1 MPVARHRD
9 GARPADANA
18 VTGQL
23 MLIATILLIVG
34 LVLLLGGARFLVDA
48 VSSLA
53 LTAGVPPIVVGLTV
67 VAFGTSTPEV
77 VINGIAA
84 WRGETQLAFG
94 NVIGS
99 CAINIGFVL
108 AVTAMICPLQVERSI
123 VTREIPL
130 LMLTVAVTTVLAADA
145 TLDRAP
151 VNILGRGDGL
161 VLLLLFCVFLYS
173 IVRQAIDAR
182 HRRGGDPF
190 IDEVQ
195 QSVQSGVVAPAAG
208 RAGRS
213 VGRDLSLM
221 LVGFVGVAAGGRM
234 VVVGATGIAH
244 SLGVPEVVIGLT
256 IVSFGTTLPEL
267 ATCIYAARKGQSD
280 LAIGNIV
287 GSNLYNLLFI
297 GGMVATI
304 HPVPIPAGG
313 GMDLAAA
320 AGLSIL
326 LLPIAIRGGFRVTR
340 SEGLCLAAVYL
351 GYMIIRLS
359 TVR

>member
-1 MPVARHRD
+1 
-9 GARPADANA
+9 
-18 VTGQL
+18 
-23 MLIATILLIVG
+23 MLLSTILLILG

-84 WRGETQLAFG
+84 WNGETQLAFG
-94 NVIGS
+94 NVVGS

-108 AVTAMICPLQVERSI
+108 ALTAIVCPLNVERSI

-130 LMLTVAVTTVLAADA
+130 LMLSVAVISVLAADA
-145 TLDRAP
+145 TLDRASAN
-151 VNILGRGDGL
+151 VLGRGDGV

-173 IVRQAIDAR
+173 IVRQAVDAR
-182 HRRGGDPF
+182 QRRGGDPF

-195 QSVQSGVVAPAAG
+195 QSVQAGAVAPAAA
-208 RAGRS
+208 RPQRS
-213 VGRDLSLM
+213 VGRDLL
-221 LVGFVGVAAGGRM
+221 LTAVGFVGVGAGGRM
-234 VVVGATGIAH
+234 VVVGATGIAQ
-244 SLGVPEVVIGLT
+244 SLGVPDVIIGLT

-267 ATCIYAARKGQSD
+267 ATCVFAARKGQSD

-297 GGMVATI
+297 GGMVAAI
-304 HPVPIPAGG
+304 RPVPIPAGG
-313 GMDLAAA
+313 GIDLAAA
-320 AGLSIL
+320 AVLCVL
-326 LLPIAIRGGFRVTR
+326 LLPISIRGGFRVTR
-340 SEGLCLAAVYL
+340 PEGLSLAAVYL
-351 GYMIIRLS
+351 GYMVFRVF
-359 TVR
+359 TAR